1 MLNTIAITP
10 KSDEKYVVKVFNW
23 SEVHLSEMTCYKIH
37 TLITLLYFLLIL
49 VIYKKE
55 NNNFPGKW
63 DPPRNSQF
71 KTCKSLK
78 KWLVLDTAN
87 MRENDWKMFLDV
99 SKKILQTPPITR
111 FFQVF

>member
-1 MLNTIAITP
+1 MILEQG
-10 KSDEKYVVKVFNW
+10 KS
-23 SEVHLSEMTCYKIH
+23 T
-37 TLITLLYFLLIL
+37 
-49 VIYKKE
+49 VIFKKE

-87 MRENDWKMFLDV
+87 VRPTEWSMFLDV
-99 SKKILQTPPITR
+99 SYHYG
-111 FFQVF
+111 